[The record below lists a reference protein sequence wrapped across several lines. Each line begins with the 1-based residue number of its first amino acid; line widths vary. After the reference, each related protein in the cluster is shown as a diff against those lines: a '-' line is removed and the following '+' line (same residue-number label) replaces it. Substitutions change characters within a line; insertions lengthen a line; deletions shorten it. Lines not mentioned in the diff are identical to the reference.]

1 MSIWVAVLTVALG
14 AALPMHALADSPSL
28 LTEVHAGTQ
37 PLPLFP
43 PGELRRGREG
53 WVLVDLVVSREGVVR
68 DARIV
73 DSSGNGAFDE
83 VSLNTLRR
91 WEYPRVTRNMK
102 SRVLVNFEF
111 YRTSPQVSRRFFIR
125 YRQAH
130 HAINNGD
137 LEEAQDLVHK
147 MRRDRKLNV
156 FELAYT
162 NIVAGHLAAEHGNRA
177 GQLSHFR
184 HAMLNRGRWL
194 EDRTYRHLLHAVVV
208 LEIQEE
214 DFASALRD
222 YSLLTETALGRE
234 LAADLDEPIRM
245 VRSIVDDEHE
255 ITPPFMIADQEV
267 SVRRERPRLRTD
279 PIWRGK
285 DVRPKNSIAERE
297 YQRMK

>member
-1 MSIWVAVLTVALG
+1 MSIWLIALTVALG
-14 AALPMHALADSPSL
+14 AAVPMHALADLPRL

-43 PGELRRGREG
+43 PGELRCGREG
-53 WVLVDLVVSREGVVR
+53 WVLVDLVVSDEGMVQE
-68 DARIV
+68 ARIV
-73 DSSGNGAFDE
+73 DSSGNRAFDDAT
-83 VSLNTLRR
+83 VNTLRK
-91 WEYPRVTRNMK
+91 WEYPPRTRNMR

-111 YRTSPQVSRRFFIR
+111 YRTSPRISRRFFLR

-130 HAINNGD
+130 QAIDSGD
-137 LEEAQDLVHK
+137 LEEAQDLVDK
-147 MRRDRKLNV
+147 MRHDSRPNV
-156 FELAYT
+156 FESAYT
-162 NIVAGHLAAEHGNRA
+162 NIVAGHLAAKRGDTA

-194 EDRTYRHLLHAVVV
+194 ESRTYRHLLHAVVV

-222 YSLLTETALGRE
+222 YSLLTETGLGRK
-234 LAADLDEPIRM
+234 LAADLEEPIRM
-245 VRSIVDDEHE
+245 VRSIVDGAHGV
-255 ITPPFMIADQEV
+255 TPPFMIADQEV

-279 PIWRGK
+279 PLWRGK
-285 DVRPKNSIAERE
+285 YPGPNNSIAERE

>member
-1 MSIWVAVLTVALG
+1 MSIWLAALTVALG
-14 AALPMHALADSPSL
+14 AALPMHALADSPPL

-53 WVLVDLVVSREGVVR
+53 WVLVDLVVSDEGIVQ
-68 DARIV
+68 DARIA

-83 VSLNTLRR
+83 VTLNTLRT
-91 WEYPRVTRNMK
+91 WEYPPVTRNRK

-111 YRTSPQVSRRFFIR
+111 YRTSPKISRRFFIR
-125 YRQAH
+125 YRLAH
-130 HAINNGD
+130 RAIDHGD
-137 LEEAQDLVHK
+137 LEEAQGLLDK
-147 MRRDRKLNV
+147 MRHDSKLNV

-162 NIVAGHLAAEHGNRA
+162 NIVAGHLAAERGNRA
-177 GQLSHFR
+177 GQLRHFR
-184 HAMLNRGRWL
+184 HAMLNHGRWL
-194 EDRTYRHLLHAVVV
+194 ENRTYRHLLYAVVV

-245 VRSIVDDEHE
+245 VRSIVDGEDE
-255 ITPPFMIADQEV
+255 ITPPFMFADQEL
-267 SVRRERPRLRTD
+267 SVRRERPRLGTGPQR
-279 PIWRGK
+279 RGK
-285 DVRPKNSIAERE
+285 DYGPGNSIAERE

>member
-1 MSIWVAVLTVALG
+1 MSIWLVALIVALG
-14 AALPMHALADSPSL
+14 AALPMHALAESPPL
-28 LTEVHAGTQ
+28 LTQVHAGTQ

-43 PGELRRGREG
+43 PGELRCGREG
-53 WVLVDLVVSREGVVR
+53 WVLVDLIVSDEGIVQE
-68 DARIV
+68 ARIV

-83 VSLNTLRR
+83 VTLNTLRK
-91 WEYPRVTRNMK
+91 WEYPPVTRNMK

-111 YRTSPQVSRRFFIR
+111 YRTSPQISRRFFIR
-125 YRQAH
+125 YRKAQQA
-130 HAINNGD
+130 IDNGN
-137 LEEAQDLVHK
+137 LEEAQDLVDKLRHDS
-147 MRRDRKLNV
+147 RLNV
-156 FELAYT
+156 FESAYT
-162 NIVAGHLAAEHGNRA
+162 NIVSGHLAAERGDRA
-177 GQLSHFR
+177 GQLRQFR

-194 EDRTYRHLLHAVVV
+194 EGRTYRHLLYAVVV

-245 VRSIVDDEHE
+245 VRSIVDGEHG

-279 PIWRGK
+279 PIGRGK
-285 DVRPKNSIAERE
+285 YLGPNDSIAERE